1 MSHLPPDAVRA
12 AGAIAAG
19 FCGHLT
25 EPEQAMF
32 IAGFQEAIK
41 YLNQKAESP
50 VCQVPMK
57 HKVASFMANQ
67 ADDDDDSAVPSS
79 PKEKS

>member
-1 MSHLPPDAVRA
+1 MSHLPTVDA

-41 YLNQKAESP
+41 YLNQEAEAP
-50 VCQVPMK
+50 I
-57 HKVASFMANQ
+57 ANQ
-67 ADDDDDSAVPSS
+67 VDDDDDEITDDDTPDLPIPSY
-79 PKEKS
+79 EV